1 MSKRESVL
9 ELFEKVKSEVGF
21 VSILVNNAGIMP
33 CKPLNNQTEAEIRL
47 MYEINVYAHL
57 WTMQTFGK
65 EMANRNKGHI
75 VALSSM
81 AGMIGFA
88 NLVPYCGAK
97 YAVRGQME
105 AFMEELLAAGID
117 GVKFTTICPY
127 MVDTGLCHK
136 PIIRFKKM
144 MPLVKPEEC
153 AAAIIK
159 AQRTNVMEASVP
171 SNLKH
176 MNTFTRLFPD
186 NCGRLLKDFFSTG
199 VGSHE

>member
-1 MSKRESVL
+1 MF
-9 ELFEKVKSEVGF
+9 ELCDKVRNEVGF

-33 CKPLNNQTEAEIRL
+33 CKVLSSQTEAEIRK
-47 MYEINVYAHL
+47 MFEINVFAHL
-57 WTMQTFGK
+57 WTMQSFGM
-65 EMANRNKGHI
+65 EMANKNRGHI
-75 VALSSM
+75 VAMSSM
-81 AGMIGFA
+81 AGLIGFR
-88 NLVPYCGAK
+88 NLVPYCGSK

-105 AFMEELLAAGID
+105 AFQEELRTDGVD

-144 MPLVKPEEC
+144 MPIVQPQDC

-159 AQRTNVMEASVP
+159 AQRNHVIETSVP
-171 SNLKH
+171 SNLRY
-176 MNTFTRLFPD
+176 MNTFTRLFPET
-186 NCGRLLKDFFSTG
+186 CGVILKDFFSTG